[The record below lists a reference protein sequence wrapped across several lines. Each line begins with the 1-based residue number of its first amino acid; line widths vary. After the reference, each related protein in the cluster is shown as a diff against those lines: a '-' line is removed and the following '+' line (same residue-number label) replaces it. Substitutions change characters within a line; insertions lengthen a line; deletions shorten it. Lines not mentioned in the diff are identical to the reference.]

1 MPRVPGLRRGRARR
15 AAAGIWAV
23 AAASTVGCSVSDP
36 PRPEPLPP
44 NSFAFGV
51 FGDAPYQIWEQG
63 RYRRLLADVG
73 RADIAWLIHVGD
85 LFWYPCSDE
94 EYGLRLREMNAI
106 PHPVAYTPGDNEWTD
121 CHHAVPGRRDPLER
135 LAALRRT
142 FFARPGLSL
151 GATPLAIETQA
162 TDPAF
167 AEFPEN
173 VRWRRGGFVFATV
186 HVVGSDNGM
195 EDFDGRT
202 PASDAESARRMRA
215 AQAWTHAAFAAARAA
230 RAKGVVLAFHAEIGL
245 DPTHESRAGY
255 EPLIAQLQ
263 HEAAA
268 FDGQVIVIHGDSHQA
283 RTDHPPV
290 GPNGSRV
297 DRFTRIETF
306 GSPDVGWM
314 RVVLDTAAGRVV
326 RVEPRLF
333 RGGW

>member
-1 MPRVPGLRRGRARR
+1 MAGVLGLRRGRAGCWS
-15 AAAGIWAV
+15 AAAWVV
-23 AAASTVGCSVSDP
+23 AAALAGCSAPDP
-36 PRPEPLPP
+36 APPEPLPP

-51 FGDAPYQIWEQG
+51 FGDAPYQAWEQG

-94 EYGLRLREMNAI
+94 AYRLRLDEMNAI
-106 PHPVAYTPGDNEWTD
+106 PRAVFYTPGDNEWTD

-142 FFARPGLSL
+142 FFSRPGRSL
-151 GATPLAIETQA
+151 GGTPLTVETQA
-162 TDPAF
+162 DDPAF

-186 HVVGSDNGM
+186 HMVGSDNGM
-195 EDFDGRT
+195 EAFDGRSE
-202 PASDAESARRMRA
+202 ASDAESARRMRA
-215 AQAWTHAAFAAARAA
+215 GQAWTHAAFDAARAA

-245 DPTHESRAGY
+245 DPTYESRDGY
-255 EPLIAQLQ
+255 EPFIAQLQ
-263 HEAAA
+263 HETAT
-268 FDGQVIVIHGDSHQA
+268 FDGQVIVVHGDSHQA

-290 GPNGSRV
+290 GPDGSRI

-306 GSPDVGWM
+306 GSPDVGWL
-314 RVVLDTAAGRVV
+314 RVVLDTVAGRVV

-333 RGGW
+333 ARWW